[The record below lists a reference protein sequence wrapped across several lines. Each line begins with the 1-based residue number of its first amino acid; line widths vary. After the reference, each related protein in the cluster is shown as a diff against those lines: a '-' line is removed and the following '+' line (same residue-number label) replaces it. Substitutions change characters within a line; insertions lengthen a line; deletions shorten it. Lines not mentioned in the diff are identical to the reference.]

1 MPDPVS
7 RPPKVLIS
15 YSHDSEEHAD
25 KVLSFSDRLRA
36 EGVDAIID
44 QYEPFPEQGWTLWM
58 KQHLRDSDFVL
69 MVCTETYRRRVDDEE
84 EEGVGRGV
92 RWEGRLIR
100 TTLYE
105 DGNANKRFV
114 PVLFTSADGQHIPAE
129 MRDYPRFALDTA
141 NGYENLYRHITN
153 QPKIGQVTELPR
165 RERLRDFEPGH
176 FHLPYQR
183 NTFFT
188 GRESILTEL
197 CDAFT
202 AEEGGKIQALTGL
215 GGIGKTQTAVEYAYR
230 HRQDYRNVFWARA
243 ETEQELRADFAGIAQ
258 AL

>member
-84 EEGVGRGV
+84 EEGCRHGDPNHP
-92 RWEGRLIR
+92 RL
-100 TTLYE
+100 
-105 DGNANKRFV
+105 
-114 PVLFTSADGQHIPAE
+114 
-129 MRDYPRFALDTA
+129 
-141 NGYENLYRHITN
+141 
-153 QPKIGQVTELPR
+153 VTE
-165 RERLRDFEPGH
+165 ERHEHED
-176 FHLPYQR
+176 
-183 NTFFT
+183 
-188 GRESILTEL
+188 
-197 CDAFT
+197 D
-202 AEEGGKIQALTGL
+202 
-215 GGIGKTQTAVEYAYR
+215 
-230 HRQDYRNVFWARA
+230 
-243 ETEQELRADFAGIAQ
+243 ETEAHRTRLPSEALVQLQRADARDLSQSREHPYA
-258 AL
+258 